1 MELKDAFFLAE
12 KVMNMVATGQD
23 SVEKDMREYVC
34 NKLGISGDVLVE
46 AWYKISRKDEDD
58 EDMKK

>member
-46 AWYKISRKDEDD
+46 AWYKISRKDEDI
-58 EDMKK
+58 